1 MILTFVMES
10 ESYQTHYIYESDIK
24 KNEKSKDTT
33 VSTPI
38 FTHLSSKADLLMSS
52 LGRFYHKQDNVDIL
66 LPIVNGESP
75 LSLRVIDWFVTNYA
89 KDKSVMYD
97 HTNEKGQRIKFIVY
111 LSYKSQLKAYSK
123 KTFDPFCRRERILF
137 FIETNEKKKVQ
148 IRTTV
153 GQLNFFRWAIENH
166 VIGFIKEHLQV
177 IEKSM
182 YVSFHGDKKPGEE
195 PKKEISIS
203 VPKPGE
209 KDITLS
215 ATSKVNKH
223 NVTITVKFD

>member
-1 MILTFVMES
+1 MILTFVMATDTIQTYYIHES
-10 ESYQTHYIYESDIK
+10 EIK
-24 KNEKSKDTT
+24 KNEKS
-33 VSTPI
+33 VAASTPT
-38 FTHLSSKADLLMSS
+38 FAHLSSKADLLMSS
-52 LGRFYHKQDNVDIL
+52 LGRFYHKQENVDLL

-97 HTNEKGQRIKFIVY
+97 HTNEKGQRLKFIVY

-137 FIETNEKKKVQ
+137 FVETNEKKSVQ

-166 VIGFIKEHLQV
+166 VIGYIKEHLQV

-182 YVSFHGDKKPGEE
+182 YVAFHGDKKPEEE
-195 PKKEISIS
+195 PKKEVSIS

-209 KDITLS
+209 KDMTLS

>member
-1 MILTFVMES
+1 MSATVMETIHT
-10 ESYQTHYIYESDIK
+10 YYIHESDLK
-24 KNEKSKDTT
+24 KTEKPTS
-33 VSTPI
+33 I
-38 FTHLSSKADLLMSS
+38 FTNLNSKADLLMAS
-52 LGRFYHKQDNVDIL
+52 LGRFYYKQENIDFL
-66 LPIVNGESP
+66 LQIVNGDSP

-97 HTNEKGQRIKFIVY
+97 HQNEKGQMIKFIVY
-111 LSYKSQLKAYSK
+111 LSYKSRLKAYSK

-137 FIETNEKKKVQ
+137 FIETNQKKNVE

-166 VIGFIKEHLQV
+166 VIDYIQKNLETV
-177 IEKSM
+177 EKSM
-182 YVSFHGDKKPGEE
+182 YVAFHGDKKED
-195 PKKEISIS
+195 PKKEVSTVVS
-203 VPKPGE
+203 VAKPGE
-209 KDITLS
+209 DKKDLTLS

>member
-1 MILTFVMES
+1 MATDTIHTYYMN
-10 ESYQTHYIYESDIK
+10 ESDVK
-24 KNEKSKDTT
+24 KNEKP
-33 VSTPI
+33 TPI
-38 FTHLSSKADLLMSS
+38 FTNLNSKADLLMAS
-52 LGRFYHKQDNVDIL
+52 LGRFYYKQENMDLL
-66 LPIVNGESP
+66 LPIVNGQSP

-97 HTNEKGQRIKFIVY
+97 NNNEKGQCVKFIVY

-123 KTFDPFCRRERILF
+123 KTFDPFCRRERIIF
-137 FIETNEKKKVQ
+137 FIKTNQEKEVQ

-153 GQLNFFRWAIENH
+153 GQLNFFRWAIENQ
-166 VIGFIKEHLQV
+166 VIPYIQRNLDL

-182 YVSFHGDKKPGEE
+182 YVAFHGEVSKKKEEPTKEVSVSMVKPGDDKK
-195 PKKEISIS
+195 
-203 VPKPGE
+203 
-209 KDITLS
+209 DLTLS